1 MGGKFYPDSN
11 EEVNCLDAWVSQ
23 SFKTSNTFLK
33 YGALR
38 TSKEKD
44 TSESDAELLSKRC
57 MFMRPRNDF
66 CRCNVCE
73 QCFEHFL
80 KNHFLLLGRYK

>member
-1 MGGKFYPDSN
+1 MGNSTQILMKKLIVWMHGSPRA
-11 EEVNCLDAWVSQ
+11 L
-23 SFKTSNTFLK
+23 TSNTFLK

-80 KNHFLLLGRYK
+80 KNYFLLLGRYK